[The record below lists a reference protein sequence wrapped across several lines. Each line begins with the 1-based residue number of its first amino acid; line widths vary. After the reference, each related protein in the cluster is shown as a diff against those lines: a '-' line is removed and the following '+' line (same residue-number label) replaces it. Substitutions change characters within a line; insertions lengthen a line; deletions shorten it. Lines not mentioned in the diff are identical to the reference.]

1 MSMDS
6 ARSEDRIKP
15 SGSAVEGDR
24 PTERLRVR
32 ALFLVEDLSRHGG
45 VRTRVTEE
53 LSCVVD
59 SLTEDAYVISRCNI
73 KNIEAIGS
81 AVRSLKNEIGGK
93 RMGGFSFPKI
103 PHGGLA
109 IVYELSFL
117 LNTALLGLFVIP
129 LALAKRINI
138 VYGHNNELG
147 VLSIVMAR
155 MLRIPSVVDLH
166 GVEVDEYL
174 EKYPNWRKHRLRTR
188 FWRSVEGFVLR
199 NADSIVCV
207 SSVHREEIRN
217 RLGSDRRTYI
227 VPCFANESAFD
238 PGRFSK
244 EDVRSTLGISPS
256 EVVFAYS
263 GLVPVR
269 YDEFNPIFFFSH
281 LGDASGKRL
290 LVLAAFSETNK
301 ETADQVPESMRDRV
315 IVVSVPRHKVPEY
328 LSACDVG
335 ILLRKDSIVNHVAS
349 PTKFAEYLL
358 CGLPVVITENLG
370 DASGMVKK
378 DGVGI
383 VVSETHPSDPLP
395 EENIRALLS
404 EKTRTRARA
413 AGLAN
418 LSRKS
423 CRPIIV
429 EIFEATI
436 GSK

>member
-1 MSMDS
+1 MNSV
-6 ARSEDRIKP
+6 RLEDEVKSR
-15 SGSAVEGDR
+15 GSAGEGDK

-32 ALFLVEDLSRHGG
+32 ALFLVDDLSRYGG
-45 VRTRVTEE
+45 VRTRVSEE
-53 LSCVVD
+53 LNCVVD
-59 SLTEDAYVISRCNI
+59 SLAEDAYVISRCNI

-81 AVRSLKNEIGGK
+81 AVRSLKDEIGGK

-103 PHGGLA
+103 PHGGLP

-129 LALAKRINI
+129 LALVRRINI

-147 VLSIVMAR
+147 ALSIIMAR
-155 MLRIPSVVDLH
+155 ILRVQSVVDLH

-174 EKYPNWRKHRLRTR
+174 EKYPNWRRHRGRTR
-188 FWRSVEGFVLR
+188 FWKCVEGFVLR
-199 NADSIVCV
+199 NADTIVCV
-207 SSVHREEIRN
+207 SSAHRQEIRN

-227 VPCFANESAFD
+227 VPCFADEAAFD
-238 PGRFSK
+238 PGRFTK
-244 EDVRSTLGISPS
+244 ETVRSTLGISPG
-256 EVVFAYS
+256 EVVFVYS

-281 LGDASGKRL
+281 LGDVSGKRL
-290 LVLAAFSETNK
+290 IVLAAFSESSK
-301 ETADQVPESMRDRV
+301 RTADQIPQSMRNKV
-315 IVVSVPRHKVPEY
+315 IVVSVPRHNVPEY

-335 ILLRKDSIVNHVAS
+335 ILLRRASIINHVAS

-370 DASGMVKK
+370 DASSLVKK
-378 DGVGI
+378 DSIGI

-395 EENIRALLS
+395 EDNIRALLS
-404 EKTRTRARA
+404 EETRTKARA

-423 CRPIIV
+423 CRPIFLEV
-429 EIFEATI
+429 FEATI
-436 GSK
+436 GSR